1 MAKNKLSANHK
12 YFSRCQYYGTL
23 EDWEYIS
30 DAMVLIFLVY
40 TATEFFGKQQRIRVY
55 VPSELE
61 SKLSKELI
69 QGENY
74 FVITAPYRVAFKNE
88 YRHRVD
94 MLLGI
99 FKEVI

>member
-1 MAKNKLSANHK
+1 MAKNKLSCNNK
-12 YFSRCQYYGTL
+12 YFSRCHYYGTL

-40 TATEFFGKQQRIRVY
+40 TATEFFGKQQRIRIY
-55 VPSELE
+55 VPTELE
-61 SKLSKELI
+61 KKLSQELI

-74 FVITAPYRVAFKNE
+74 FVITAPYRVVFKNE